1 MVCPTCQR
9 PVTEPD
15 ASFCA
20 GCGAPLSPPTTV
32 DLDRPA
38 PVTPELAATPAVSD
52 PEPVP
57 DPDPVRDPE
66 PAPVPMATDSVDN
79 RPPALAALVGAVLA
93 VIGAFQVWLRIT
105 ITNVSPPGGAETGWK
120 SGDGRTIVVA
130 AAVAAVAG
138 VGLLLRRRDLWLK
151 IALLSAGGVTLV
163 IALVHMANVGS
174 KANDIEM
181 QFGIPAGDVRAEVG
195 AGLYVVAAGGVAL
208 LAAGLRARTTST

>member
-9 PVTEPD
+9 PVTDVD

-20 GCGAPLSPPTTV
+20 GCGAPLKAPTTV
-32 DLDRPA
+32 DLDRPSAAFEPPA
-38 PVTPELAATPAVSD
+38 PAPPELPVPP

-57 DPDPVRDPE
+57 VPVAESPI
-66 PAPVPMATDSVDN
+66 DN
-79 RPPALAALVGAVLA
+79 RPAAYAAIVGAVLA
-93 VIGAFQVWLRIT
+93 GVGAFQVWLRIT
-105 ITNVSPPGGAETGWK
+105 ITNVSPPGSAETGWK

-130 AAVAAVAG
+130 AAVAGVAG

-151 IALLSAGGVTLV
+151 VALLIAGGVTLV
-163 IALVHMANVGS
+163 IALVHMADVPS

-208 LAAGLRARTTST
+208 LASGLRARTTST